1 MTNKIVVDAG
11 ALREDK
17 TKGLAVYFEHMDSV
31 GQRQRIIN
39 AAVEEMRKSSTCAEI
54 AKTLRFA
61 IEVLEGH
68 G

>member
-1 MTNKIVVDAG
+1 MTNKIVDCG
-11 ALREDK
+11 ALRATK
-17 TKGLAVYFEHMDSV
+17 AKGLAGYLVHMDSV